1 MKNRA
6 MAKGMLRIDVVF
18 VDFPNSR
25 GQVHRNI
32 IIKILIHN
40 DKIVFPLRGV

>member
-1 MKNRA
+1 

-25 GQVHRNI
+25 GQVHQNI

-40 DKIVFPLRGV
+40 DKLVFPLRGV